1 MTRGDTSYPG
11 STVRPERYLLLSVLV
26 VLAVY
31 TVAPFEFSFTASEL
45 KHRADDLLRLSV
57 DDRGW
62 KLAGHLAGFLVAGGL
77 AGTIFPHRPNAQV
90 MCGLLCFGAVYCLSL
105 EILQLLQVSRHA
117 RLIDLI
123 ANFGA
128 WGAGA
133 VGVARMIRTRENIQ
147 RSLEWLRRH
156 LLALFLPIAL
166 LAVTWWIAAGIF
178 PLVSLRNLDWDRNF
192 RLLLGIEEDGT
203 EGWLGDIK
211 YLRIYDTALSPGRVR
226 ELSVRHSA
234 AAFQTEGAAAGLLVG
249 YDFSSA
255 ASPYPGIFPPGTPP
269 EGALVLEAPRNT
281 LSQSS
286 ASGVRFTGT
295 SGLTSRGP
303 ARHLADAIVPSGA
316 FSIETLIHPLS
327 DAQEGPARI
336 VSYSSGIW
344 YRNFMLGQE
353 GADLVFRVRN
363 GINGANGLLHAA
375 RALHAIDASPQ
386 HIVAVYDHG
395 VSMLYRNGKLV
406 GQVKDLRDPSHWL
419 GLGSAQA
426 SWATAAVLLVLF
438 VAIPVHFL
446 TVHFAPHW
454 NRHATAAALTLGV
467 GFLPYALSPL
477 VVGGPLRPGLAL
489 WIAAALGIVY
499 PLALTF
505 IWPRPVRAPRAL

>member
-1 MTRGDTSYPG
+1 
-11 STVRPERYLLLSVLV
+11 LSVLA
-26 VLAVY
+26 LLTVY
-31 TVAPFEFSFTASEL
+31 TVAPFEFSFTAGEL
-45 KHRADDLLRLSV
+45 KLRADDLLRLSV

-77 AGTIFPHRPNAQV
+77 AGTIFPHRPFAQGV
-90 MCGLLCFGAVYCLSL
+90 CGLLGYGAIFCLTL

-123 ANFGA
+123 ANVGA
-128 WGAGA
+128 WGLGA
-133 VGVARMIRTRENIQ
+133 VGAARMIRIQ
-147 RSLEWLRRH
+147 GHIQSNLEWLRRH

-166 LAVTWWIAAGIF
+166 LAVSWSIAAGVV
-178 PLVSLRNLDWDRNF
+178 PLASLRNLDWDRNF

-211 YLRIYDTALSPGRVR
+211 YLRIYDTALPPQRVR
-226 ELSVRHSA
+226 ELSSRRPSA
-234 AAFQTEGAAAGLLVG
+234 ALQTEAAAAGLLVG
-249 YDFSSA
+249 YEFSSA
-255 ASPYPGIFPPGTPP
+255 ASPYPGIFAPGTPP
-269 EGALVLEAPRNT
+269 DEALVLDAPQNT
-281 LSQSS
+281 MTQLS
-286 ASGVRFTGT
+286 AGGVRFNGT

-303 ARHLADAIVPSGA
+303 ARHLADAIVQSGA

-336 VSYSSGIW
+336 VSFSSGIW

-375 RALHAIDASPQ
+375 RALRAIDASPQ

-395 VSMLYRNGKLV
+395 VSILYRNGKLI

-426 SWATAAVLLVLF
+426 SWATLAVLLVLF

-446 TVHFAPHW
+446 TVHFAPRC
-454 NRHATAAALTLGV
+454 NRHAIAAALTLGV
-467 GFLPYALSPL
+467 GFVPYALSPL
-477 VVGGPLRPGLAL
+477 VIGGPLRPGLAL
-489 WIAAALGIVY
+489 WVAAALVTVY
-499 PLALTF
+499 PLALAF
-505 IWPRPVRAPRAL
+505 IWPRPVRAPRAH